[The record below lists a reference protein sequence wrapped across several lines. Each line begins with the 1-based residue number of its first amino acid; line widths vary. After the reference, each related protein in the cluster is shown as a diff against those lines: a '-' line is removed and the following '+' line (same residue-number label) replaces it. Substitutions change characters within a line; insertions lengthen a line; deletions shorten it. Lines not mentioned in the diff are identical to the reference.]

1 MVRTGSEIR
10 ESFLDFFASRGHA
23 RVASSSLIP
32 KDDPTLLFTNSGMV
46 QFKNCFLGKEER
58 SYKRAVSS
66 QKCLRAGG
74 KHNDLEN
81 VGLTSRHHTFFE
93 MLGNFSFGDY
103 FKKEAISWSWEY
115 LTEVLGISK
124 ERLWITIYR
133 DDDEA
138 FRIWNG
144 TIGVPEERIVRMGE
158 ETNFWMMGDTGPCG
172 PCSEIIYDQ
181 GEKVGCGLPTCA
193 VGCEC
198 DRYLEIWNLVFTQF
212 DRDAAGR
219 MTPLPNPNI
228 DTGMGIERLA
238 AVLQGVTSNYATDLF
253 QEIIA
258 SIQAVSGRKYGE
270 NGEDDIA
277 IRVIADHSRAVTFMV
292 GDGMIPANEGRG
304 YVLRRILRRASRY
317 GRMLGLTRPFLYEI
331 SREVIRV
338 MAGAYPD
345 LQDKAAFI
353 GRVLETEE
361 GRFLETLDGGLS
373 ILEAEVE
380 RLTGGGDR
388 ILPGALVFKLYDTY
402 GFPVDL
408 TADIVRKR
416 GIIVDEEGFKEAME
430 RQKEKSRKNW
440 RGSGETGIEE
450 HYHSLAQSGVRT
462 VFTGY
467 GGATEGESTIIA
479 LIKDGQIVESLS
491 EGEAGEVFVAETPFY
506 GETGGQTGD
515 RGAVFSRDFS
525 FTVLDAKRPL
535 DELISHIGT
544 VCRGVLRVGD
554 PVSLRVDE
562 ERRRAIEANHSAT
575 HLLQAAL
582 RSVLGDHVKQ
592 SGSLVTD
599 ERFRFD
605 FTHFSRIEEEELKR
619 IETLS
624 NSYIRKNIEVNTR
637 ILPASEAAKTGAIAF
652 FDEKYGEF
660 VRVVQMGQ
668 ISKELCGGTHV
679 RRTGDIGL
687 LKIINESAIAASVR
701 RIEAA
706 TGQEALKRIQ
716 TQEDELKRAALLLKT
731 NPGELAV
738 RLEKQLEYEK
748 DLEKELKQARGK
760 IALWDSARL
769 LGQAKDVKGV
779 RLLAARVEAPD
790 MKELRNFGDLLRD
803 RLSSGIILLAAVND
817 QKVDLLCLVTK
828 DLTGRYQAGA
838 LIKAV
843 APLVGGSG
851 GGRPELAQAGGTRV
865 EGVKE
870 ALKKIEELM

>member
-158 ETNFWMMGDTGPCG
+158 ESNFWMMGDTGPCG

-193 VGCEC
+193 AGCEC

-345 LQDKAAFI
+345 LQDKTAFI

-450 HYHSLAQSGVRT
+450 HYRSLAQSGVRT

-479 LIKDGQIVESLS
+479 LIKDGQIVDSLS

-515 RGAVFSRDFS
+515 RGAVFSRNFS

-624 NSYIRKNIEVNTR
+624 NSYIRKNIEVNTG

-687 LKIINESAIAASVR
+687 LKILNESAIAASVR

-828 DLTGRYQAGA
+828 DLTARYQAGA

>member
-1 MVRTGSEIR
+1 MVRKGSEIR

-450 HYHSLAQSGVRT
+450 HYRSLAQSGVRT

>member
-193 VGCEC
+193 AGCEC

-317 GRMLGLTRPFLYEI
+317 GKMLGLTRPFLYEI

-345 LQDKAAFI
+345 LQDKTAFI

-450 HYHSLAQSGVRT
+450 HYRSLAQSGVRT

-515 RGAVFSRDFS
+515 RGAVFFRDFS

-624 NSYIRKNIEVNTR
+624 NSYIRKNIEVNTG

-731 NPGELAV
+731 NPAELAV